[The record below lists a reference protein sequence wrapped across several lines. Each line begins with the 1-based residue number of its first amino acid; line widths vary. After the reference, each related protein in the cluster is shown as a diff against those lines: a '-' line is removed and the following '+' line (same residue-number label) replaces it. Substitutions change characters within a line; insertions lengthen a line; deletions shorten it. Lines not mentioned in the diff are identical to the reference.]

1 MSSLKK
7 IIIVFI
13 ITIIFGIIIVNT
25 KSRAVTINLNTYS
38 DMDPFKNVDDN
49 GPTWLYCREK
59 GGSVRRS
66 FGNLSYTNIKEGNL
80 SEKLAYA
87 LYLANGK
94 QDVTHNTNNK
104 TIQQIIW
111 QQYSGSSRNLGTIL
125 AKNITNPS
133 CSQQAKNIIGKA
145 KSYKSSGTIK
155 PLNTDSTEA
164 KRIEHTETIT
174 NADGTTSEEKILDY
188 YLIGP
193 IQLKFTKSDTS
204 YIKSMKLYG
213 YNDNDSES
221 EIEYSFCKKDGT
233 KRELDVKDI
242 KSGNKYY
249 LKCKKDLKEF
259 KSLKV
264 KGELTYNSYSGEYT
278 FYKAT
283 KRVKGTRWVQNMISV
298 TAKETKNTKDYEI
311 TIGEISNNVRVV
323 TVKYI
328 SEINGED
335 VTKIAPRAWVDVDVT
350 KDVDDDKR
358 YTIHHQDTSQLV
370 INPGDIVEYTIIV
383 YNVGDTEWNPQSDQD
398 FQADDDYVRR
408 YKQPYTN
415 PKGYTHEKGISF
427 VYDIPENYENMELMS
442 RNVYE
447 DGHMEYKP
455 MTEAMYKYYDSDSN
469 KYNYTDAI
477 NNYTYDWWYVENSEY
492 GEKGVYKRPIN
503 YKLTAYNS
511 DDPDNSDKHLGEG
524 SNSDKEYYHPNDN
537 REDFNQP
544 VDEGQTYKWHTHIY
558 FKIKEE
564 GEITNNDVLST
575 SEEKNIKYLYSITDQ
590 NGNETKLKEPTIE
603 ANKENLSKT
612 QPRYDHPDPTIMNGY
627 KLKYGIRYYSVG
639 KNKRELNYP
648 IDDTFGPGLVL
659 ESIEGTNKWQETTKI
674 EENVKYT
681 TMILSAPE
689 NITLEGYNKER
700 RDYYDP
706 DTRIGSQNGFK
717 YYEIFLTFTVNVNP
731 IEVSYVTNNA
741 KNSIILRTGYEIKGK
756 VFIDKEKLSE
766 EGKIL
771 NPRNALL
778 DEETDNIAEKVKVE
792 LLYTNGNN
800 VADIWDNGTP
810 YIQDKATKELYP
822 TTVYTNDKGEYTFTH
837 LPAREI
843 TIDSEGNIVGN
854 EDISTPYR
862 IRFTYNGQEYENV
875 EYNKDTYAGKGSY
888 ATEGNKNRADFNS
901 KFTTINSTNSEK
913 YTLKPKENKSVAEGK
928 GPDGEYN
935 ISSYTGSSGWN
946 SNNGIINVD
955 TTYKENVNL
964 GLVKRDF
971 DLDLTNRLVSMD
983 ISINDVKQTLNNI
996 NNNGI
1001 SKELENQDVYFK
1013 ESDYNYTNESNSNKE
1028 LNVWV
1033 NYEITIKNSSIDK
1046 FNGILNNINLYYDER
1061 FDDIEIPPELGRTE
1075 ISGVAGFKGVNINFG
1090 SEGKIISTN
1099 ADNAYKIKIRL
1110 HLNRQT
1116 IADALKNN
1124 NESMITFNTI
1134 AEIASYGS
1142 TYNGDIYK
1150 NGHGVNNPNAGKID
1164 EDSNAGSFKIDE
1176 YAYSDKDGKIEI
1188 LKEDDT
1194 SRAIGIQLKKD
1205 GSSRTLSGI
1214 VFEDVREQRNV
1225 GNSNSKTRLGN
1236 GEYNQEDNDKKIQN
1250 VTVELYEIDDQIPM
1264 EVYNGTEWKESTVKS
1279 NQNGEYKISG
1289 FIPSN
1294 NYVVKFTYG
1303 DGSTDIYNAQDYKST
1318 IDKTSND
1325 YDATKAIDENG
1336 YSTGEGNYWY
1346 RDENIKRKSIAKDE
1360 DTRMTTNNYGIEG
1373 TLTNSSAINLEDYQ
1387 NVIND
1392 EKIFKNTA
1400 TTARF
1405 CVPIR
1410 SDGNKNS
1417 NADKY
1422 EISNINLGLAE
1433 RPRSELTIEKTVD
1446 HVSITATDG
1455 SPIVDGT
1462 QGAKGISWTNRYVQP
1477 IVDENLIY
1485 GSKLTVTYK
1494 IKVTNTGEVDYN
1506 PGEDKLDE
1514 NNKSSKT
1521 GTRKFYDYGIKREDK
1536 DIITTK
1542 ADQVIDYTDNNL
1554 TYDKNEKAAPN
1565 VKDNDNVNSNY
1576 WLEATDIDSYL
1587 DEDTKTYYNTVT
1599 TKLIT
1604 EELNQNLKPGDSS
1617 KEVYLTQTKILSQN
1631 DVNDQMAYDNYVEII
1646 ESTNDAGRR
1655 NYHTTE
1661 ISSDGIT
1668 LSANYNNVLLSDV
1681 ENRGTPVKEHM
1692 TSENDKYLVLSIPG
1706 DLGDPKDTTT
1716 TTLNFEPDSS
1726 AAQNIQIVQPF
1737 GDEKNY
1743 NITIL
1748 AIIITTSGLILAGGI
1763 YLIKKKVL

>member
-1 MSSLKK
+1 MKLRSK
-7 IIIVFI
+7 IKLLTLLTIFIVFSI
-13 ITIIFGIIIVNT
+13 LFFRYIVKAVNVSLDDIKDNKYDFTISYQKDVKSDVIHKEKNIEGITYNIF
-25 KSRAVTINLNTYS
+25 
-38 DMDPFKNVDDN
+38 
-49 GPTWLYCREK
+49 CREK
-59 GGSVRRS
+59 DGSLY
-66 FGNLSYTNIKEGNL
+66 GNSKGNPIYYYKKTSKNRYITKSS
-80 SEKLAYA
+80 SENERKLAKLLWECEGDTYKQQRVIWA
-87 LYLANGK
+87 SQANTGTEVEYYK
-94 QDVTHNTNNK
+94 WNNTTVGEYIK
-104 TIQQIIW
+104 PEITIK
-111 QQYSGSSRNLGTIL
+111 SS
-125 AKNITNPS
+125 
-133 CSQQAKNIIGKA
+133 KA
-145 KSYKSSGTIK
+145 KSELDGDNYK
-155 PLNTDSTEA
+155 
-164 KRIEHTETIT
+164 
-174 NADGTTSEEKILDY
+174 
-188 YLIGP
+188 IGP
-193 IQLKFTKSDTS
+193 IQVDYKGGTNGEAFLSDVIEIIDADTDEIKGNITYIGEIEKNKDFYINVPKNILNDIKKIKIKMEVTGYWYYVDCINYIGTGYVGENAVDSSGQKLIAIHTDEDYEKDDDTS
-204 YIKSMKLYG
+204 EVIKLATPRLITTKYIT
-213 YNDNDSES
+213 N
-221 EIEYSFCKKDGT
+221 IEHQDKIIWNNTTGPSVTVDT
-233 KRELDVKDI
+233 
-242 KSGNKYY
+242 S
-249 LKCKKDLKEF
+249 KE
-259 KSLKV
+259 
-264 KGELTYNSYSGEYT
+264 
-278 FYKAT
+278 
-283 KRVKGTRWVQNMISV
+283 V
-298 TAKETKNTKDYEI
+298 TAKGRYNLTKQNT
-311 TIGEISNNVRVV
+311 NN
-323 TVKYI
+323 
-328 SEINGED
+328 INL
-335 VTKIAPRAWVDVDVT
+335 A
-350 KDVDDDKR
+350 
-358 YTIHHQDTSQLV
+358 Y
-370 INPGDIVEYTIIV
+370 GDIITYKIRV
-383 YNVGDTEWNPQSDQD
+383 YNVGDGDADLTSDESDSQKM
-398 FQADDDYVRR
+398 ADGTSR
-408 YKQPYTN
+408 KIISN
-415 PKGYTHEKGISF
+415 GY
-427 VYDIPENYENMELMS
+427 VYD
-442 RNVYE
+442 
-447 DGHMEYKP
+447 
-455 MTEAMYKYYDSDSN
+455 YYSSN
-469 KYNYTDAI
+469 LEFAGNADIWEKEGNIMKASVKKAF
-477 NNYTYDWWYVENSEY
+477 NNTTIGACVSQNPNFVDVDIKFKVT
-492 GEKGVYKRPIN
+492 G
-503 YKLTAYNS
+503 
-511 DDPDNSDKHLGEG
+511 DK
-524 SNSDKEYYHPNDN
+524 NA
-537 REDFNQP
+537 
-544 VDEGQTYKWHTHIY
+544 T
-558 FKIKEE
+558 KIEV
-564 GEITNNDVLST
+564 TNND
-575 SEEKNIKYLYSITDQ
+575 
-590 NGNETKLKEPTIE
+590 
-603 ANKENLSKT
+603 SKT
-612 QPRYDHPDPTIMNGY
+612 QRDDSAHLKFLYKITTKNAKGETIEKKLTEPSVSVNTNVAVGKEGRFTYNLNASNPTVMNGDILTY
-627 KLKYGIRYYSVG
+627 CIRYYSIGENTTCLTYDLEDKFGNGLIYKSASGGNVS
-639 KNKRELNYP
+639 NNRNNTLTINAPNELLDGYTGNS
-648 IDDTFGPGLVL
+648 VL
-659 ESIEGTNKWQETTKI
+659 
-674 EENVKYT
+674 
-681 TMILSAPE
+681 
-689 NITLEGYNKER
+689 
-700 RDYYDP
+700 YYD
-706 DTRIGSQNGFK
+706 IYLEFEVK
-717 YYEIFLTFTVNVNP
+717 VNP
-731 IEVSYVTNNA
+731 QNIAYVQ
-741 KNSIILRTGYEIKGK
+741 NSISGTIPPPPSRQRTGYEIKGK

-778 DEETDNIAEKVKVE
+778 DEGTDGIAKKVKVE

-800 VADIWDNGTP
+800 VADIWINGTP
-810 YIQDKATKELYP
+810 YIQDKATEELYP

-928 GPDGEYN
+928 GPNGEYN

-1033 NYEITIKNSSIDK
+1033 NYEITIKNSTIDK

-1214 VFEDVREQRNV
+1214 VFEDVTEQRNV

-1462 QGAKGISWTNRYVQP
+1462 QGAKGISWTDRYVQP